1 MFYIPEHR
9 EHYLYGPDAIDQFV
23 SEIHHERTIAHGSE
37 DLIRQG
43 TFQIRTK
50 MPQHLSLYPAR
61 LHSSPDRLAPARFS
75 ARLFQLEIPSSCSQL
90 IQNQYYTMEIISGQ

>member
-1 MFYIPEHR
+1 MSEKMFYIPQHR

-43 TFQIRTK
+43 TFESGPKCLNI
-50 MPQHLSLYPAR
+50 YPCTR
-61 LHSSPDRLAPARFS
+61 RDRIL
-75 ARLFQLEIPSSCSQL
+75 
-90 IQNQYYTMEIISGQ
+90 NQVV